1 MLEVLIVDS
10 YHRLFPLAKSHSSD
24 LKPYASPGLSECER
38 RKTPQAPKKALK
50 PQNSPKEEDQRLG
63 AAREPRL
70 PGRPS
75 LLETLQAEAKSELSE
90 GAPHPARH
98 PLFLQARSLK
108 YLVIRIT
115 ALSSKTPQGPR
126 VRVQAPRVFGS
137 GVSSVWEFQ
146 KTLIILFFSRQVMML
161 SCIPRL
167 CSSHCI
173 LGRRHGL
180 GQRKCYCA
188 SDPFWILE
196 PLMSSDGPQQK
207 PFASGCSLCS
217 VGCAGFGVSGQAG
230 RAHSEA
236 HAGGNLRI
244 RGDII
249 HWPSRVKC

>member
-1 MLEVLIVDS
+1 M
-10 YHRLFPLAKSHSSD
+10 
-24 LKPYASPGLSECER
+24 
-38 RKTPQAPKKALK
+38 
-50 PQNSPKEEDQRLG
+50 
-63 AAREPRL
+63 
-70 PGRPS
+70 
-75 LLETLQAEAKSELSE
+75 
-90 GAPHPARH
+90 
-98 PLFLQARSLK
+98 
-108 YLVIRIT
+108 
-115 ALSSKTPQGPR
+115 
-126 VRVQAPRVFGS
+126 FGS

-249 HWPSRVKC
+249 HWPSPCQMLRFGSPDGPDCTERNLDSPNDMKQAETSSPITLTLKEPLHALRALKP